1 MEHTLKAVDAELAGL
16 GHDLAAMGDLAVAQ
30 VRSAIDV
37 FVSHDRINAQKVIR
51 GDDALD
57 LQDSEIERRAVKFI
71 ALRQPFADDLRRA
84 VAAMKIA
91 MQLERC
97 GDLGKNIAK
106 RVARMDAGAPADQA
120 EMIGGLGRMA
130 AARLAAVVDAYRRD
144 DAQGAYTVWAS
155 DTEIDERHEAVLRDI
170 ISRMTATS
178 EAVADGAHLLFIA
191 KNLERIGDHAT
202 NIAELVHYQITG
214 QDLAD
219 RPKG

>member
-1 MEHTLKAVDAELAGL
+1 
-16 GHDLAAMGDLAVAQ
+16 
-30 VRSAIDV
+30 
-37 FVSHDRINAQKVIR
+37 
-51 GDDALD
+51 
-57 LQDSEIERRAVKFI
+57 
-71 ALRQPFADDLRRA
+71 
-84 VAAMKIA
+84 
-91 MQLERC
+91 
-97 GDLGKNIAK
+97 
-106 RVARMDAGAPADQA
+106 MDAGAPADQA

>member
-1 MEHTLKAVDAELAGL
+1 MEHTLKAVDEELAGL
-16 GHDLAAMGDLAVAQ
+16 AHDLAAMGDLAVAQ
-30 VRSAIDV
+30 VRAAIDV
-37 FVSHDRINAQKVIR
+37 FLGHDLGNAQKVVR

-57 LQDSEIERRAVKFI
+57 LQDAEIERRAVKFI
-71 ALRQPFADDLRRA
+71 ALRQPVADDLRRV

-91 MQLERC
+91 TQLERC

-106 RVARMDAGAPADQA
+106 RVAQMDAGAPAGQA
-120 EMIGGLGRMA
+120 ELIGGLGRMA
-130 AARLAAVVDAYRRD
+130 AARLAAVVEAYRQD

-155 DTEIDERHEAVLRDI
+155 DTEIDVLHEAVLRDI
-170 ISRMTATS
+170 VSRMTAAPD
-178 EAVADGAHLLFIA
+178 AVADGAHLLFIA